1 MSTRNPPRPLRPRLV
16 TVTLVPARMRSAYVE
31 TRCLM
36 QRADGATAEERA
48 PYFADHT
55 IEVSFAEEAAG
66 RTSDG
71 AYLVRRDDAGITIT
85 VGAVERSGG
94 VWFYRSARDVRKPVQ
109 AGELMCDGAQ
119 RADRVR
125 CARTGGRWRSP
136 SRSGSRWQ
144 LPSRTSTPP
153 CARTSW
159 RRSATP

>member
-1 MSTRNPPRPLRPRLV
+1 MPTASRTRLAPTTRLV

-55 IEVSFAEEAAG
+55 IEVSFAEAAEG

-71 AYLVRRDDAGITIT
+71 YLVRRVDDAGITIT

-94 VWFYRSARDVRKPVQ
+94 VWFYRSARDVRKTVQ
-109 AGELMCDGAQ
+109 AGELVCDGAQ
-119 RADRVR
+119 RADRVVLAADAPGR
-125 CARTGGRWRSP
+125 VLLASGFGWGCRTRSEALALA
-136 SRSGSRWQ
+136 GF
-144 LPSRTSTPP
+144 
-153 CARTSW
+153 AV
-159 RRSATP
+159 A

>member
-1 MSTRNPPRPLRPRLV
+1 MPTRNPPRPLRPRLV

-55 IEVSFAEEAAG
+55 IEVSFAEAAEG

-71 AYLVRRDDAGITIT
+71 YLVRRVDDAGITIT

-94 VWFYRSARDVRKPVQ
+94 VWFYRSARDVRKTVQ
-109 AGELMCDGAQ
+109 AGELVCDGAQ
-119 RADRVR
+119 RADRVVLAEDAPG
-125 CARTGGRWRSP
+125 CVLLASGFGWGCRTRSEALALA
-136 SRSGSRWQ
+136 GF
-144 LPSRTSTPP
+144 
-153 CARTSW
+153 AV
-159 RRSATP
+159 

>member
-71 AYLVRRDDAGITIT
+71 AYLVRRVDDASITIT
-85 VGAVERSGG
+85 VGAVERSGS

-119 RADRVR
+119 RADRVVLAEDAPGR
-125 CARTGGRWRSP
+125 VLLASGFGWGCRTRSEALALA
-136 SRSGSRWQ
+136 GF
-144 LPSRTSTPP
+144 
-153 CARTSW
+153 AV
-159 RRSATP
+159 

>member
-1 MSTRNPPRPLRPRLV
+1 MPTASRTRLAPTTRLV

-71 AYLVRRDDAGITIT
+71 AYLVRREDDAGFVT

-94 VWFYRSARDVRKPVQ
+94 VWFYRSARDVRKTVQ
-109 AGELMCDGAQ
+109 AGELVCDGAQ
-119 RADRVR
+119 RADRVVLGEDAPGR
-125 CARTGGRWRSP
+125 VLLASGFGWGCRTRSEALALA
-136 SRSGSRWQ
+136 GF
-144 LPSRTSTPP
+144 
-153 CARTSW
+153 AV
-159 RRSATP
+159 

>member
-1 MSTRNPPRPLRPRLV
+1 MPTRNPPRPLRPRLT

-55 IEVSFAEEAAG
+55 IEVLFAEAAEG

-71 AYLVRRDDAGITIT
+71 YLVRRVDDAGITIT

-109 AGELMCDGAQ
+109 AGELVCDGAQ
-119 RADRVR
+119 RADRVVLAEDAPGR
-125 CARTGGRWRSP
+125 VLLASGFGWGCRTRSEALALA
-136 SRSGSRWQ
+136 GF
-144 LPSRTSTPP
+144 
-153 CARTSW
+153 AV
-159 RRSATP
+159 

>member
-1 MSTRNPPRPLRPRLV
+1 MPTASRTRLAPTTRLV
-16 TVTLVPARMRSAYVE
+16 TVTLVSARMRSAYVE

-71 AYLVRRDDAGITIT
+71 AYLVRRVNDAGITIT
-85 VGAVERSGG
+85 VGTVERSGG

-109 AGELMCDGAQ
+109 AGELVCDGAQ
-119 RADRVR
+119 RADRVVLGEDAPR
-125 CARTGGRWRSP
+125 RVLLASGFGWGCRTRSEALALA
-136 SRSGSRWQ
+136 GF
-144 LPSRTSTPP
+144 
-153 CARTSW
+153 AV
-159 RRSATP
+159 A

>member
-1 MSTRNPPRPLRPRLV
+1 MSTRNPSRPLRPRLV

-71 AYLVRRDDAGITIT
+71 YLVRRVDDAGITIT
-85 VGAVERSGG
+85 VGTVERSGG
-94 VWFYRSARDVRKPVQ
+94 VWFYRSARDVRKTVQ
-109 AGELMCDGAQ
+109 AGELVCDGAQ
-119 RADRVR
+119 RADRVVLAEDAPGR
-125 CARTGGRWRSP
+125 VLLSSSFGWGCRTRSEALALA
-136 SRSGSRWQ
+136 GF
-144 LPSRTSTPP
+144 
-153 CARTSW
+153 AV
-159 RRSATP
+159 

>member
-1 MSTRNPPRPLRPRLV
+1 MPTRNPPRPLRPRLT

-55 IEVSFAEEAAG
+55 IEVSFAEAAEG

-71 AYLVRRDDAGITIT
+71 YLVRRVDDAGITIT

-109 AGELMCDGAQ
+109 AGELVCDGAQ
-119 RADRVR
+119 RADRVVLGEDAPGR
-125 CARTGGRWRSP
+125 VLLSSSFGWGCRTRSEALALA
-136 SRSGSRWQ
+136 GF
-144 LPSRTSTPP
+144 
-153 CARTSW
+153 AV
-159 RRSATP
+159 

>member
-1 MSTRNPPRPLRPRLV
+1 MSTRNPSRPLRPRLV

-71 AYLVRRDDAGITIT
+71 YLVRRVDDAGITIT

-94 VWFYRSARDVRKPVQ
+94 VWFYRSARDVHKLVQ
-109 AGELMCDGAQ
+109 AGELVCDGAQ
-119 RADRVR
+119 RADRVVLGEDAPGR
-125 CARTGGRWRSP
+125 VLLSSSFGWGCRTRSEALALA
-136 SRSGSRWQ
+136 GF
-144 LPSRTSTPP
+144 
-153 CARTSW
+153 AV
-159 RRSATP
+159 

>member
-1 MSTRNPPRPLRPRLV
+1 MPTRNPPRPLRPRLT

-55 IEVSFAEEAAG
+55 IEVSFAEAAEG

-71 AYLVRRDDAGITIT
+71 YLVRREDDAGFVT

-109 AGELMCDGAQ
+109 AGELVCDGAQ
-119 RADRVR
+119 RADRVVLAEDAPGR
-125 CARTGGRWRSP
+125 VLLASGFGWGCRTRSEALALA
-136 SRSGSRWQ
+136 GF
-144 LPSRTSTPP
+144 
-153 CARTSW
+153 AV
-159 RRSATP
+159 